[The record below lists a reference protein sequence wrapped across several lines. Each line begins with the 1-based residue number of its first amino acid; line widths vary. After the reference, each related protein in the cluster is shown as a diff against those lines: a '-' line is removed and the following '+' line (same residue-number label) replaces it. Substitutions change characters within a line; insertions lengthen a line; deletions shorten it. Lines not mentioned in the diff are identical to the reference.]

1 MPLPQEGER
10 IMVVVAHPDDEIIG
24 AGGYLTYAIK
34 NKAEVL
40 VVILT
45 NGEGNR
51 LSALYVKNQPP
62 QEIKNIFLKEGKI
75 RQNESINALKI
86 IGVEQSKVIFLDFP
100 DRYLLKLFEKNWSK
114 KLVYPYTRRDKP
126 FYTNQYNQDKFYQ
139 GEDLFKSLDEIF
151 KNFKPNVVIT
161 HNFNDYHPD
170 HQATF
175 LFVSS
180 VLKNNPQLKPEVYT
194 FLVHSNKLYKILNI
208 TSPSVFSPRKSA
220 FSPRESVSDG
230 KAGASY
236 NLYLLPL
243 DDSIITLKKSA
254 LSQYKS
260 QLESPYLRYIFHSTL
275 KRDEIF
281 IKENE

>member
-170 HQATF
+170 HRATY

-180 VLKNNPQLKPEVYT
+180 VLKNNPQLKSEVYT
-194 FLVHSNKLYKILNI
+194 FLVHFNNFYKILNI
-208 TSPSVFSPRKSA
+208 TSTTNFHHLTNFNFYS
-220 FSPRESVSDG
+220 
-230 KAGASY
+230 
-236 NLYLLPL
+236 LPL
-243 DDSIITLKKSA
+243 DNSMIALKKSA

-260 QLESPYLRYIFHSTL
+260 QLENPYLRYIFRSSL
-275 KRDEIF
+275 KKDEIF

>member
-170 HQATF
+170 HRATY

-180 VLKNNPQLKPEVYT
+180 VLKNNPQLKSEVYT
-194 FLVHSNKLYKILNI
+194 FLVHFNNFYKILNI

-220 FSPRESVSDG
+220 FSPRES
-230 KAGASY
+230 ASY

-243 DDSIITLKKSA
+243 DDSMIALKKSA

-260 QLESPYLRYIFHSTL
+260 QLENPYLRYIFRSSL
-275 KRDEIF
+275 KKDEIF